1 MRQNIKKN
9 RSKVAGSLVVLQG
22 KRIKEKNARGR
33 LLKEAEDL

>member
-22 KRIKEKNARGR
+22 KRIKEKNARGGR
-33 LLKEAEDL
+33 LSKDT